1 MKRINR
7 FVFSLA
13 SLTLVLAGCQR
24 NGSDN
29 PSSSASS
36 KPSVTS
42 ASSKPST
49 DTTSGSASTSSS
61 ETSAKPGST
70 SSSSTSTPST
80 SSNSTPSV
88 SSPSSPSTPSTPSVS
103 VNPNAVTSIK
113 IMHKTYDLQLGDK
126 AKIDVM
132 VLPLTATA
140 EFDFVSSDTD
150 VCTVDAEG
158 NIKAVGKGNAIVTA
172 TTKDGKF
179 SDTCKVNVVGSI
191 ADSVKLVLPETA
203 IRRNSSEYMLELSTK
218 NKFSY
223 KIGPDDGVYKNA
235 TFSVKGTYSDTTDSA
250 TVSNDG
256 EVTCLKVGSFILTV
270 SVTSFGKTLSDQV
283 QIYVA
288 SKVNYNKQLISN
300 RVDGSFTLEKANVV
314 SGSFSVRKKSSATS
328 DTTKSV
334 AFDVFSD
341 DSTMS
346 TFTDTDNTKA
356 SDNQKKYVTY
366 DGIYDGSYYHLR
378 RNVDDNSYADADKK
392 VIKSDSVDG
401 EIDLDTAKGYSS
413 VANYYDTYGFGEI
426 LKEDVLKDN
435 NFFNQSDMKWKSFDV
450 TLSDTD
456 VSILAKG
463 VYEKSGFWGQSTQ
476 NYYDISFTMK
486 LDSGMVMSF
495 DAVSK
500 VYDKNGYDF
509 TNDTLKT
516 NAKEAQLYEY
526 HFSQKKGTRSLPTE
540 EQKLIHPKECY
551 FTSYTLKSGTTNS
564 YDADK
569 AKTDFI
575 YNGTVNLYVM
585 DKMPA
590 TATTL
595 VDPIVIE
602 TCTDETVIKA
612 NSGLQAKALK
622 PGTATLTTSSSKGVK
637 ATIDLSVRYAETT
650 EVEIRKGY
658 SIFNDAT
665 LKVGNKVTL
674 KAEPNEGADPDYE
687 MSLDEK
693 YQEFATLTKTDKG
706 YDLVGVKKGGIV
718 IKASSHGVTAE
729 KGLWIVDSDIQE
741 SEVQAALSGNDFIF
755 QDYSDS
761 TVQYQISFAKD
772 ALTGMV
778 YRIKSG
784 AKSSCGSFSY
794 TLNGFKIVAA
804 DLEGITKFDTFE
816 LCKDG
821 VQLKA
826 SFKCS
831 YGTIYGAYSNCFV
844 RTVK

>member
-1 MKRINR
+1 
-7 FVFSLA
+7 
-13 SLTLVLAGCQR
+13 
-24 NGSDN
+24 
-29 PSSSASS
+29 
-36 KPSVTS
+36 
-42 ASSKPST
+42 
-49 DTTSGSASTSSS
+49 
-61 ETSAKPGST
+61 
-70 SSSSTSTPST
+70 
-80 SSNSTPSV
+80 
-88 SSPSSPSTPSTPSVS
+88 
-103 VNPNAVTSIK
+103 
-113 IMHKTYDLQLGDK
+113 MHKTYDLQLGDK

-288 SKVNYNKQLISN
+288 SKANYTKQLISN
-300 RVDGSFTLEKANVV
+300 KVDGSFDLEKENVV
-314 SGSFSVRKKSSATS
+314 SGSFSVRKKSSSYS
-328 DTTKSV
+328 DSTKSV

-346 TFTDTDNTKA
+346 TFTETDNTKTA
-356 SDNQKKYVTY
+356 DNETQYVTY
-366 DGIYDGSYYHLR
+366 DGIYDGSYYRLR
-378 RNVDDNSYADADKK
+378 RNVADNSYADADKM
-392 VIKSDSVDG
+392 VIKSDTVAG
-401 EIDLDTAKGYSS
+401 EIDSDTAKGYSS
-413 VANYYDTYGFGEI
+413 VANYYDKYGFGEI
-426 LKEDVLKDN
+426 LKESVLKDN

-450 TLSDTD
+450 TLSDTN

-486 LDSGMVMSF
+486 LDAGMVMSF

-509 TNDTLKT
+509 TAGTLKSG
-516 NAKEAQLYEY
+516 AKETQLYEY
-526 HFSQKKGTRSLPTE
+526 HFSQKKGTRSLPKE

-564 YDADK
+564 YEADK

-575 YNGTVNLYVM
+575 YNETVNLYVM

-595 VDPIVIE
+595 IDPIAIE
-602 TCTDETVIKA
+602 TCSDETVIKA
-612 NSGLQAKALK
+612 NSSLQARALK
-622 PGTATLTTSSSKGVK
+622 PGTATLTTSSSKGIK
-637 ATIDLSVRYAETT
+637 ATIDLSVKYADTT
-650 EVEIRKGY
+650 GLEIKKGY
-658 SIFNDAT
+658 SNFNDAT
-665 LKVGNKVTL
+665 LKVGSKVTL
-674 KAEPNEGADPDYE
+674 KAVPNEGADPDYE

-693 YQEFATLTKTDKG
+693 YQEFATLTKTDSG

-718 IKASSHGVTAE
+718 IKATSHGVTAE
-729 KGLWIVDSDIQE
+729 KELWIVDGDIQE
-741 SEVQAALSGNDFIF
+741 SEVGAALAGNDSSSRI
-755 QDYSDS
+755 S
-761 TVQYQISFAKD
+761 TMKRFSIRFPLLRIHLPAWS
-772 ALTGMV
+772 
-778 YRIKSG
+778 IKSNLVRSL
-784 AKSSCGSFSY
+784 AVEASAILSMVSRSLSQILMESLSFPH
-794 TLNGFKIVAA
+794 
-804 DLEGITKFDTFE
+804 
-816 LCKDG
+816 
-821 VQLKA
+821 
-826 SFKCS
+826 
-831 YGTIYGAYSNCFV
+831 SNFV
-844 RTVK
+844 RTAYSLRRTSNIQVEPSMVVIRVVLSRV